1 MYWASSDAQMEELTI
16 PYLGPERAHLQYPFA
31 SLARAGA
38 RLAMGS
44 DWSVSTA
51 HPLTQIEVGAT
62 RVDPATPEQPAFL
75 PEERITVASGME
87 AFTLGSAY
95 VNHDERGGRLEIG
108 RRADLALL
116 GADITQ
122 GRLAAGH
129 GLSQVPVVLTIAGG
143 TIVLADL

>member
-1 MYWASSDAQMEELTI
+1 
-16 PYLGPERAHLQYPFA
+16 
-31 SLARAGA
+31 
-38 RLAMGS
+38 MGS

-51 HPLTQIEVGAT
+51 NPLTQIEVGAT
-62 RVDPATPEQPAFL
+62 RIDPATPEQPAFL
-75 PEERITVASGME
+75 PDECITVASGVD
-87 AFTLGSAY
+87 AFTSGSAY

-143 TIVLADL
+143 TIVHADL